1 MTLKSTST
9 RCEEEEDPH
18 IEDCFSWED
27 DGMTLKSTPTRC
39 EEEEMMQWMRK
50 WSLEGR
56 EAQWHLRF
64 SVLNRR

>member
-18 IEDCFSWED
+18 IEDCFSGED

-39 EEEEMMQWMRK
+39 EEEEMM
-50 WSLEGR
+50 
-56 EAQWHLRF
+56 
-64 SVLNRR
+64 